1 MIVDVGLTGIYGFE
15 LCERLKGDPDT
26 RGIKIILLSSVYG
39 LTAYKRNPVT
49 LYGADDYIE
58 KHHIPDRLVPKI
70 KELLSGRPSGA
81 QAAVSPA
88 SRPADEGRPAPVA
101 AAPAPAPAPKEPV
114 RQVSPAAA
122 LIPKVAVTDLP
133 DVLPKVPVTMDGT
146 RRLTP
151 PPGLSAAAAPA
162 PPAPRV
168 KPAPARAVTQDES
181 VKLDA
186 SFFEQDEYEAPAKV
200 PVRVEADPAEVEKAR
215 RFARIV
221 VSDIVLYNQEAV
233 AEGIAKGTLFEL
245 LKEDITE
252 GRALYDKR
260 VPEAIR
266 ASKDYFQEAF
276 DNFIE
281 TKKKQR

>member
-1 MIVDVGLTGIYGFE
+1 
-15 LCERLKGDPDT
+15 
-26 RGIKIILLSSVYG
+26 
-39 LTAYKRNPVT
+39 
-49 LYGADDYIE
+49 
-58 KHHIPDRLVPKI
+58 
-70 KELLSGRPSGA
+70 
-81 QAAVSPA
+81 
-88 SRPADEGRPAPVA
+88 
-101 AAPAPAPAPKEPV
+101 
-114 RQVSPAAA
+114 
-122 LIPKVAVTDLP
+122 
-133 DVLPKVPVTMDGT
+133 MDGT

-151 PPGLSAAAAPA
+151 PPGIAPA
-162 PPAPRV
+162 PAV
-168 KPAPARAVTQDES
+168 PAPAAPPAKPTPPRSTTQDES

-200 PVRVEADPAEVEKAR
+200 PAKVAVDAAEVEKAQ

-233 AEGIAKGTLFEL
+233 AEGIAKGTFYDL

-266 ASKDYFQEAF
+266 ASRDYFQEAF